1 MFNFSQT
8 ISYIKPIV
16 MKYKWSFIFIFV
28 FHAFRVVFSGILNPI
43 FYKRILDVISNVGI
57 DRALVSDS
65 LYQNVFLVALALPC
79 AWLFGRIT
87 QFMVAKFQANVIR
100 DLHDFSFTK
109 LHNHSYGFF
118 ADNFSGSL
126 VNKSRKFVR
135 AFEIIHDIVLDN
147 FWSSVIIF
155 ASIFTVFFIE
165 APKIAIVFFLMAI
178 VYISIIFFVSR
189 KKVEYDFR
197 EAAADS
203 KVTGYLSDSITNTLS
218 IKSFATNEREINSF
232 KEVTKNDYNFRIA
245 AWNFGNKQFAIQ
257 SGLISIMQIIVIF
270 ITAKLWLEGSISV
283 GVFVLV
289 QSYSITLGHSLWDL
303 GRAMTKFTK
312 AYSDMKEMVD
322 IFKQAPDVLDVRNPE
337 KCVIKKGVIEMQNV
351 FFDYGT
357 KSEIFKDFS
366 LKISSGEKVGLV
378 GYSGSGK
385 STITKLLMRFV
396 DINSGFIL
404 IDGQNIAK
412 IKQDD
417 LRKNISYIPQEP
429 ILFHRT
435 IRENIA
441 YNSPE
446 ATLEEV
452 INAAKKA
459 YAHEFI
465 INLPYGYD
473 TLVGER
479 GIKLSGGER
488 QRIAIAR
495 AMLKP
500 APILILD
507 EATSS
512 LDGISERYIQ
522 DSFNELMKDKTSIVI
537 AHRLSTIQK
546 MDRIIVLDQGKIV
559 EEGTHQELLEKN
571 GAYSKLWDHQT
582 GGFLEQE

>member
-1 MFNFSQT
+1 MFNFNQT

-16 MKYKWSFIFIFV
+16 MKYKWLFIFIFV
-28 FHAFRVVFSGILNPI
+28 LHAFRIVFSGILNPI
-43 FYKRILDVISNVGI
+43 FYKRILDVISDVGI
-57 DRALVSDS
+57 DRALVSDL
-65 LYQNVFLVALALPC
+65 LYQNVFLIALALPC
-79 AWLFGRIT
+79 AWVFGRTT
-87 QFMVAKFQANVIR
+87 QFMVTKFQANVIR

-135 AFEIIHDIVLDN
+135 AFEVMHDIVLDN
-147 FWSSVIIF
+147 FWSSIIIF
-155 ASIFTVFFIE
+155 ISIFTVFFIE
-165 APKIAIVFFLMAI
+165 APKIALIFFSMAV

-203 KVTGYLSDSITNTLS
+203 KVIGYLSDTITNTLS
-218 IKSFATNEREINSF
+218 IKSFATNEREITNF
-232 KEVTKNDYNFRIA
+232 KEVTKNDYNFRTA

-257 SGLISIMQIIVIF
+257 SGLIIIMQIIVIF

-322 IFKQAPDVLDVRNPE
+322 IFKQVPDVLDITDPE
-337 KCVIKKGVIEMQNV
+337 KCVIKKGAIEMKNI

-441 YNSPE
+441 YNSPD

-465 INLPYGYD
+465 INLPYEYD

-512 LDGISERYIQ
+512 LDGISEKYIQ

-546 MDRIIVLDQGKIV
+546 MDRIIVLDQGRIV
-559 EEGTHQELLEKN
+559 EEGTHKELLEKN

-582 GGFLEQE
+582 GGFLEE